1 MNVIVPVEKGL
12 EYTLEIVSTGS
23 EGEGVGKIDNFT
35 VFVPGAIKGETVKV
49 SIIKVTKNYSIGKIE
64 EIITPSENR
73 VEPTCKIYKYCGGC
87 NTQHIGYKAQLEM
100 KRQKVEDAVRRIGKI
115 EDIEILPTIGM
126 EDPLRYR
133 NKVILP
139 VGKDSDKVKIG
150 FYAPRSHSIID
161 MEVCDIQ
168 HIIADKVSFIVRKWA
183 TDNNIAIYNE
193 RAESGNL
200 RNIMVRYGYTT
211 KEAMVVI
218 VTKEK
223 KIKFMDK
230 LVKDITEALPEVVSI
245 IQNVN
250 PKNTNV
256 VLGKQCKTIW
266 GKDTIED
273 YVGDIKFSISP
284 LSFFQVNPVQT
295 KTLYNKALEFAD
307 LKGDEI
313 VFDAY
318 CGAGTISLFLAKKAK
333 KVYGV
338 EIIEEAIEN
347 AKENAKINSIE
358 NVEFFAGEAE
368 NIIPK
373 MIKEGIVPDVVV
385 VDPPRKGCDVK
396 LLDAIAKAA
405 PKKIVY
411 VSCDCST
418 LARDMKVLTE
428 LGYSAEKV
436 QPVDMFP
443 MTSHV
448 ETVVKLIKK

>member
-1 MNVIVPVEKGL
+1 MIVPVEKGL

-87 NTQHIGYKAQLEM
+87 NVQHIGYKAQLEM

-183 TDNNIAIYNE
+183 TENNIAIYNE

-284 LSFFQVNPVQT
+284 LSFFQVNPV
-295 KTLYNKALEFAD
+295 
-307 LKGDEI
+307 
-313 VFDAY
+313 
-318 CGAGTISLFLAKKAK
+318 
-333 KVYGV
+333 
-338 EIIEEAIEN
+338 
-347 AKENAKINSIE
+347 
-358 NVEFFAGEAE
+358 
-368 NIIPK
+368 
-373 MIKEGIVPDVVV
+373 
-385 VDPPRKGCDVK
+385 
-396 LLDAIAKAA
+396 
-405 PKKIVY
+405 
-411 VSCDCST
+411 
-418 LARDMKVLTE
+418 
-428 LGYSAEKV
+428 
-436 QPVDMFP
+436 
-443 MTSHV
+443 
-448 ETVVKLIKK
+448 

>member
-443 MTSHV
+443 MTAHV
-448 ETVVKLIKK
+448 ETVALMSI

>member
-1 MNVIVPVEKGL
+1 MIVPVEKGL

-87 NTQHIGYKAQLEM
+87 NVQHIGYKAQLEM

-183 TDNNIAIYNE
+183 TENNIAIYNE

-373 MIKEGIVPDVVV
+373 MIKEGIVP
-385 VDPPRKGCDVK
+385 
-396 LLDAIAKAA
+396 
-405 PKKIVY
+405 
-411 VSCDCST
+411 
-418 LARDMKVLTE
+418 
-428 LGYSAEKV
+428 
-436 QPVDMFP
+436 
-443 MTSHV
+443 
-448 ETVVKLIKK
+448 

>member
-183 TDNNIAIYNE
+183 TENNIAIYNE

-443 MTSHV
+443 MTAHV
-448 ETVVKLIKK
+448 ETVALMSI

>member
-87 NTQHIGYKAQLEM
+87 NVQHIGYKAQLEM

-183 TDNNIAIYNE
+183 TENNIAIYNE

-443 MTSHV
+443 MTAHV
-448 ETVVKLIKK
+448 ETVALMSI

>member
-230 LVKDITEALPEVVSI
+230 LVRDITEALPEVVSI